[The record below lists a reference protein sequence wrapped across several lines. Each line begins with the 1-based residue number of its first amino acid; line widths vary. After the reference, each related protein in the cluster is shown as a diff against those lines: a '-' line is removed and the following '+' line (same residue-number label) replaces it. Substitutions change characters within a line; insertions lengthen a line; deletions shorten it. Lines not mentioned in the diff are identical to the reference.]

1 MPFADLHC
9 HPAFWSFNKI
19 RNSDLEFPPD
29 NPGNHIWNI
38 ELDQK
43 KLKLMKK
50 GARAIYSQSDFSSLS
65 KGEVRLVFAALYSME
80 KGFFMGNREK
90 GYKADVVSGVFDQLL
105 LNWPRFLRKIIS
117 FVLSPFN
124 KLLSKVLNNEGWG
137 RDLVQKWI
145 MSFSTARINHFQDAR
160 YKYFEELSLEHDFY
174 KKFEN
179 ANPVPPASLTTKKY
193 QLIKNNDH
201 LGKVIS
207 GTDDIAVVFSL
218 EGFHSLALETDPASP
233 DYLKLA
239 DEATILQRIKMAK
252 EEWNVFFIT
261 FSHHFSN
268 HLAGHAHSL
277 PKLLMEIA
285 DPKPLMNEGFL
296 EPGEKYI
303 RNLLSITD
311 KNEPDLSAGRRI
323 LIDVKHF
330 SALSRSHYY
339 NRIILP
345 YNTNHP
351 KDTIPVIASHCGYY
365 GQNENGLK
373 IELSHLI
380 AEMKNEQDDSF
391 ANGFYKWNINLCDED
406 IKVIVESGGVIGLSF
421 DQRIMGE
428 KNIKDTSLKYWMNT
442 VSRCITAMVSSSIAN
457 VSIHPERIW
466 QTLCL
471 GTDFDGLIDP
481 LNAFS
486 TAEQFNAFRAE
497 LLRFLN
503 IIKES
508 HGDYLF
514 LNNNPYNPDKVL
526 DMICF
531 ENAYNFTLTHFK

>member
-19 RNSDLEFPPD
+19 RNSDLDAPG
-29 NPGNHIWNI
+29 NPENHIWNI
-38 ELDQK
+38 VVDK
-43 KLKLMKK
+43 KKQKLMKK
-50 GARAIYSQSDFSSLS
+50 GARAIYSQSDFSSLTR
-65 KGEVRLVFAALYSME
+65 GEVRLVFAALYSME

-90 GYKADVVSGVFDQLL
+90 GYNAEVVDGVLNQLL
-105 LNWPRFLRKIIS
+105 LNWPRFLRKIVG
-117 FVLSPFN
+117 FVLRPFN
-124 KLLSKVLNNEGWG
+124 RPLSKILNNEGWA

-145 MSFSTARINHFQDAR
+145 MSFSTKRINHFQDPG
-160 YKYFEELSLEHDFY
+160 YNYFNELILEHDFY
-174 KKFEN
+174 RTFEN
-179 ANPVPPASLTTKKY
+179 ASPVPPTVGTTKKY
-193 QLIKNNDH
+193 QLIKNNAH
-201 LGKVIS
+201 LGKVIAE
-207 GTDDIAVVFSL
+207 TDDIAVVFSL

-239 DEATILQRIKMAK
+239 DEATILQRIKKTK

-303 RNLLSITD
+303 RKLLSITD
-311 KNEPDLSAGRRI
+311 KNEPDPSAGRRI

-339 NRIILP
+339 NRIVLP
-345 YNTNHP
+345 YNASHP
-351 KDTIPVIASHCGYY
+351 ENPIPVIASHCGYY
-365 GQNENGLK
+365 GQTEKGIK
-373 IELSHLI
+373 IELAHLI
-380 AEMKNEQDDSF
+380 AEMKNEEDDSF
-391 ANGFYKWNINLCDED
+391 ANGFYQWNINLCDED
-406 IKVIVESGGVIGLSF
+406 IRVIVESGGLIGLSF

-428 KNIKDTSLKYWMNT
+428 KNVKDTSLKYWMNT
-442 VSRCITAMVSSSIAN
+442 VSRCIIAMVSSSIAN
-457 VSIHPERIW
+457 VTTNPERIW
-466 QTLCL
+466 KTLCL

-486 TAEQFNAFRAE
+486 TAEQFNAFKAE
-497 LLRFLN
+497 LLRFLS

-508 HGDYLF
+508 NGNYLF
-514 LNNNPYNPDKVL
+514 LNNNPYNPDKVVE
-526 DMICF
+526 MICF